1 MQQPPLRLDS
11 AAIEEWNE
19 AYVTVESY
27 LCALGLRN
35 KLLLS
40 RAIHRVLSRAEDR
53 VSADPTLRVP
63 SVAMEETIHLVAEW
77 FSNATGVPLPKK
89 RLAARGRLALL
100 LADLPGANQ
109 NYFLSD
115 PPLPDEVIAALLDS
129 YLNEG
134 PGIDRRAM
142 TPRPITLNPIMRRA
156 TFWWEGLNRTPIFK
170 ALLIVSALGGLGT
183 LLLLFFWR

>member
-1 MQQPPLRLDS
+1 MQPPLQLDS
-11 AAIEEWNE
+11 SAIEEWNE

-53 VSADPTLRVP
+53 VAANPDLRVP

-77 FSNATGVPLPKK
+77 FSSATSVQLPEN

-115 PPLPDEVIAALLDS
+115 PPLPDEVVSALRDS
-129 YLNEG
+129 YLTEG
-134 PGIDRRAM
+134 PSIDRRAM

-156 TFWWEGLNRTPIFK
+156 TVWWEGLNRTPIFK
-170 ALLIVSALGGLGT
+170 ALLIATILGALST
-183 LLLLFFWR
+183 LLLVFFWR